1 MIVGYPLVTPSSSHL
16 RRAFLL
22 ISKFQEFLS
31 PNISTKGFFDLYQKT
46 TGIDLWN
53 SHYERMEENYRRLKE
68 INKKMRREIR
78 ERGFYLFICR
88 QRMGG
93 DLNEL
98 NIKELQALKA
108 KMDSSLLAIRERK
121 PPLKRL
127 LTMFL
132 GYHIIKTRTDK
143 HKNKVRNLEE
153 RHANLVMDLLLNSP
167 DERHRRLHEILGIH
181 RDPNR
186 NLFSDDA
193 SGELDEKKKGMEL
206 SVKSVKA
213 DKIWHYQ
220 DPLGKIQGPFAMAIL
235 RGWSSSG
242 HFPPELRVWRVS
254 EKQENSILLTD
265 TLVGQYSQLQQLV
278 QHSHMPTEDASMAIE
293 DGCWNK
299 DEDARESKDQKVNQM
314 ESKQPEGSLNL
325 MQNDISGHCQI
336 LEVVYISCEFG
347 Q

>member
-1 MIVGYPLVTPSSSHL
+1 
-16 RRAFLL
+16 
-22 ISKFQEFLS
+22 
-31 PNISTKGFFDLYQKT
+31 
-46 TGIDLWN
+46 
-53 SHYERMEENYRRLKE
+53 
-68 INKKMRREIR
+68 
-78 ERGFYLFICR
+78 
-88 QRMGG
+88 
-93 DLNEL
+93 
-98 NIKELQALKA
+98 
-108 KMDSSLLAIRERK
+108 MDSSLLAIRERK

-132 GYHIIKTRTDK
+132 RYHIIKTRTDK

-206 SVKSVKA
+206 SVKSVEA

-242 HFPPELRVWRVS
+242 HFPPELRVWR
-254 EKQENSILLTD
+254 
-265 TLVGQYSQLQQLV
+265 
-278 QHSHMPTEDASMAIE
+278 HSHMPTEDASMAIE

-325 MQNDISGHCQI
+325 MQNDIRLIMLYMRNLMLGIWSG
-336 LEVVYISCEFG
+336 
-347 Q
+347 